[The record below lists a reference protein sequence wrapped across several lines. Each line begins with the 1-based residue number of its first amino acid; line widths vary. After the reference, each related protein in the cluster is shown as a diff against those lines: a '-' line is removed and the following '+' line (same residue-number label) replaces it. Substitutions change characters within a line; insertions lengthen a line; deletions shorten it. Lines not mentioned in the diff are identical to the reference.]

1 MCVFKNLRMHIQQ
14 SNYIIIN
21 SENRFSQD
29 TQYRVRRSPRKKLRI
44 TRMSASLVID
54 QLKNGFR
61 CPGDFTP
68 RMRTRRNWRP
78 EFLMKY
84 LRDNQRDYNE
94 KCTMIVQH
102 RERSFVPE
110 TPKICSIGL
119 HSSSRSLNNSNDLSS
134 LYDATRNFKRRFD
147 IVLR

>member
-1 MCVFKNLRMHIQQ
+1 MFKNLRMYIQQ
-14 SNYIIIN
+14 SNYIIVN

-29 TQYRVRRSPRKKLRI
+29 AQYRVRRSPRKKLRA
-44 TRMSASLVID
+44 TRLSASLVID
-54 QLKNGFR
+54 QLKNGFLR
-61 CPGDFTP
+61 PGDFTP

-78 EFLMKY
+78 EFLMRY

-94 KCTMIVQH
+94 ECTVMQH

-119 HSSSRSLNNSNDLSS
+119 HSNTRSLSNSNDFSS

-147 IVLR
+147 IVFR

>member
-1 MCVFKNLRMHIQQ
+1 MHIQQ
-14 SNYIIIN
+14 SNSIIIN
-21 SENRFSQD
+21 SEKRFSQD
-29 TQYRVRRSPRKKLRI
+29 TQYRIRRSPRKKLRA

-61 CPGDFTP
+61 RPGDFTP

-78 EFLMKY
+78 EFWMKY
-84 LRDNQRDYNE
+84 LRDNQRDYNKE
-94 KCTMIVQH
+94 CTVIGQRH
-102 RERSFVPE
+102 ERSFVPE

-119 HSSSRSLNNSNDLSS
+119 HSSTPSLHNYNDLPN

-147 IVLR
+147 IVIR